1 MQPEAGANEFG
12 LLSRIGSAGRAHLE
26 KKAIFRIWLVDAGSP
41 VIWAM
46 PARPTVR

>member
-26 KKAIFRIWLVDAGSP
+26 KAIFRIWLVDAGSP
-41 VIWAM
+41 VI
-46 PARPTVR
+46 

>member
-26 KKAIFRIWLVDAGSP
+26 KKLFLGFGLWTP
-41 VIWAM
+41 V
-46 PARPTVR
+46 VL

>member
-26 KKAIFRIWLVDAGSP
+26 KSYF
-41 VIWAM
+41 
-46 PARPTVR
+46 